1 MIETIEKEL
10 ESQFTDLLSIVSDD
24 ASDDRTTGHYTTGAP
39 DHSNDDLDAVN
50 LQLNAEIDEK
60 LKSIELAKEELDA
73 ELKKRD
79 SLIEF
84 EKLDKNGYFSEG
96 DALIDRLSFFDRPS
110 DAPYQKMNGCE
121 TIEEKDENSTEDDAI
136 DAKLASLGQLTDL
149 NDPKELSEFFNL
161 SRTNLNSVLEE
172 DENEDS
178 SQADDLIGLDDI
190 ENDLNE
196 ELSRL
201 ENAAKLLGDQ
211 PAVQLNKELNNNH
224 SSNNRELTDQDTLPA
239 DSKKRNSCLSSN
251 RDSSIINDSS
261 SFTTRTS
268 LSSLNTS
275 HHTSFNT
282 TNHSIGQH
290 DSTYNTLTTNSSTL
304 NSTATS
310 NSTSVL
316 SSIPSSI
323 PSSMTRNESVINL
336 ESLNTETNVL
346 VNNIFKKGVLSVWQ
360 ASKLPNK
367 GLSSSASTNSLKSN
381 AKRLFFSIGTN
392 KLRSWK
398 SRYFM
403 LTENYL
409 LCFKKGSKSDF
420 MSRMGK
426 YQFKLNLLDDVQS
439 IELKENGTHR
449 KSRCIDLNEGAM
461 YLYDK
466 DFDLLKEWY
475 DLIFKTR
482 QRCEMMRQE
491 QEIKFRR
498 EKQGERNLQIK
509 EILSD
514 RIERR
519 KLVPDDGAK
528 KRENLLDK
536 FSEKYLVDKSLNS
549 SSGKLSERK
558 SEDDGAFEYLNNL
571 RQRLSGATSVNEL
584 NRSVSNLAQV
594 QKTNTPI
601 ISNRKRMSLQRK
613 SLLSQFSDSFLGSPL
628 SRSSSKPQLSQ
639 HSNLDN
645 IVNLTNLANLT
656 ASAADPNWNANQSNK
671 QLLECT
677 ESPTMLPRLA
687 PQCQG
692 NQPNGPANGQ
702 LNRQSKQLTNSCSVF
717 HFATNSSVH
726 SPFTL
731 NNSPALTQ
739 RSLYAER
746 ILSNSSLTLSNL
758 SKFPNRHSTLSTGTS
773 FSNSL
778 FKPFRESIHY
788 ATSLRKDNP
797 EGKSH
802 LKSATSEFSFIRL
815 NNQQHAS
822 SNSST
827 LTKTQTDDDTLKR
840 NKNAFNRSNFNRMHS
855 FANDCS
861 DYLDSEQDLS
871 NSISDYNSDTLRNEL
886 RNSKTITNLNSELSK
901 RMHILNPTDL
911 GLAGHHR
918 PENGQQR
925 ILTNTAVNGQQ
936 LIVGQ
941 MNNRHNYQKIKKKIN
956 NSLDESDSTFS
967 SSNSSSSN
975 SSNNYNLLMNS
986 RNSAQTNGQR
996 RPAKSLDP
1004 VEHLRQEIR
1013 SYSPKLA
1020 ESPTPSSH
1028 PVRPISDSFIGSPLL
1043 SSHPSTTDSPLLNQ
1057 RKKNPSKSSNPTDKE
1072 HTYQKV
1078 NSKRPAKQSANG
1090 KSCSSVQGKTTAA
1103 NRSTPSL
1110 ANNKLAN
1117 GSKPTKKKANGSLIP
1132 VSDHSYGRLNEPIYE
1147 PIYQTTE
1154 KRKPR
1159 MNRILENQSKI
1170 YVTMGDLK

>member
-1 MIETIEKEL
+1 MIETMEKEL
-10 ESQFTDLLSIVSDD
+10 QSQFTDLLAIVSDD
-24 ASDDRTTGHYTTGAP
+24 APG
-39 DHSNDDLDAVN
+39 DDLDAVN
-50 LQLNAEIDEK
+50 SQLNAEIDEK
-60 LKSIELAKEELDA
+60 LKSIELAKEELDE
-73 ELKKRD
+73 ELRKRD

-96 DALIDRLSFFDRPS
+96 DALIDRLNFFDKPS
-110 DAPYQKMNGCE
+110 DALYQKTNGCE
-121 TIEEKDENSTEDDAI
+121 TIEEKDENSTEDDVI

-149 NDPKELSEFFNL
+149 NDPKELSDFFNL

-201 ENAAKLLGDQ
+201 ENATKRLNDSDQ
-211 PAVQLNKELNNNH
+211 PIGQFDKELNNNL
-224 SSNNRELTDQDTLPA
+224 ELADHNHEVLSPA
-239 DSKKRNSCLSSN
+239 VDRKKRTSCLSSN

-261 SFTTRTS
+261 FSTINTTRNS
-268 LSSLNTS
+268 MSSLNAS
-275 HHTSFNT
+275 HHTSFNNT
-282 TNHSIGQH
+282 TNNSISNH

-304 NSTATS
+304 NSTTTATS
-310 NSTSVL
+310 NSASL
-316 SSIPSSI
+316 LSSI

-346 VNNIFKKGVLSVWQ
+346 VNNIFKKGILSVWQ
-360 ASKLPNK
+360 QSKLPNK
-367 GLSSSASTNSLKSN
+367 GLTSSASTNSLKSN

-426 YQFKLNLLDDVQS
+426 YQFKLNLLDDVRS
-439 IELKENGTHR
+439 IELKETSTHR

-461 YLYDK
+461 YLYEK

-498 EKQGERNLQIK
+498 EKQSVQIK

-519 KLVPDDGAK
+519 KLVPDSADCAK

-549 SSGKLSERK
+549 SSGKLSESKK

-584 NRSVSNLAQV
+584 NRSASNLAQV

-656 ASAADPNWNANQSNK
+656 ASAADPNWSSNASGK
-671 QLLECT
+671 QLIECT
-677 ESPTMLPRLA
+677 ESPTMLGMPRIA

-692 NQPNGPANGQ
+692 NVQPNGQ

-815 NNQQHAS
+815 NNQHHNS

-911 GLAGHHR
+911 GLAGGHHR
-918 PENGQQR
+918 PENGQR
-925 ILTNTAVNGQQ
+925 ILATAMNGQQ
-936 LIVGQ
+936 RICGQ
-941 MNNRHNYQKIKKKIN
+941 INNRHNYQKIKKKIN
-956 NSLDESDSTFS
+956 HSLDESDSTFS

-986 RNSAQTNGQR
+986 RNSALANGQR
-996 RPAKSLDP
+996 RSAKLDP
-1004 VEHLRQEIR
+1004 VEHLRRAQEIR
-1013 SYSPKLA
+1013 SYSPKLVD
-1020 ESPTPSSH
+1020 SPSQSLSNHH
-1028 PVRPISDSFIGSPLL
+1028 PAKPISDSFNDGSPNLSNPHDLL
-1043 SSHPSTTDSPLLNQ
+1043 MTNSPLLNQ
-1057 RKKNPSKSSNPTDKE
+1057 RKKNPSKSSNPSDKE

-1078 NSKRPAKQSANG
+1078 NSKRSANKQSTKSSSSVNG
-1090 KSCSSVQGKTTAA
+1090 KSTASA
-1103 NRSTPSL
+1103 VNRSAPPT
-1110 ANNKLAN
+1110 ANKLTN
-1117 GSKPTKKKANGSLIP
+1117 GSKPAKKKTNASLIP
-1132 VSDHSYGRLNEPIYE
+1132 VSDHLHGRLNEPIY
-1147 PIYQTTE
+1147 QSTTATE

-1170 YVTMGDLK
+1170 YVTRCDLK